1 MSKKNQNFQN
11 IIIHYLNNIDM
22 PKSSRVELNKKNH
35 YGLYGDTYNDFIRD

>member
-22 PKSSRVELNKKNH
+22 PKSSRVELYKKKIIT
-35 YGLYGDTYNDFIRD
+35 GCMEILIMIL